1 MVCADDKGVG
11 GCMSDEA
18 SLLSAV
24 IIDGL
29 DAALIRPPSA
39 SKRRLSQGRPLAFGW
54 LAAERVVAH
63 PREPGTLITAL
74 THSQLSASPLLLCL
88 LPSPREERLLLFH
101 THLLVLSS
109 SRRRLLSVPS
119 LFGTLSPRSFTLPLP
134 VRSPSTLC
142 LCAHVAC
149 CCHSQLRVVVCP
161 TYLFLSIYFFD
172 QLSYHLFPSRL
183 RLSSQRVPQ
192 DKKVFEPVPFVR
204 SAHSHQTSISL
215 SQPPNLLAVSSAL
228 PRFHSPIFAYFT
240 FPPLFL

>member
-1 MVCADDKGVG
+1 
-11 GCMSDEA
+11 MSDEA
-18 SLLSAV
+18 FLLSGI

-29 DAALIRPPSA
+29 VAALIRSPSA

-54 LAAERVVAH
+54 LAAERLVAH

-88 LPSPREERLLLFH
+88 LPPSREERLLLFH

-149 CCHSQLRVVVCP
+149 CFYSQLRVVVCP
-161 TYLFLSIYFFD
+161 THLYLFISSINSLTISSLLGCVFLPSASLRTRKYSSLFHLYVPLTPTKRPSLSR
-172 QLSYHLFPSRL
+172 SRL
-183 RLSSQRVPQ
+183 
-192 DKKVFEPVPFVR
+192 
-204 SAHSHQTSISL
+204 IS
-215 SQPPNLLAVSSAL
+215 
-228 PRFHSPIFAYFT
+228 
-240 FPPLFL
+240 